1 MLVTKGQPA
10 MSKDLLRN
18 RTAAPIGSREWLD
31 RQLRDQEA
39 DWDNVLPA
47 AAKSR
52 VTDRMPIPE
61 TMRQFYREIGRQGGL
76 ERSRRFARRF
86 PRCWRRFHQ
95 LYHCDPNRVKARPA
109 RATPEQRRYLRA
121 NAIRGGQARAR
132 KCSPERRKAIAAMG
146 GRAKAAQRRRASS
159 PAQSV
164 AGKQE

>member
-1 MLVTKGQPA
+1 MR
-10 MSKDLLRN
+10 KDLPSKQN
-18 RTAAPIGSREWLD
+18 VVPIGSREWLD
-31 RQLRDQEA
+31 WQRMGQEPDWHNGLPDVTNQLDTPQ
-39 DWDNVLPA
+39 
-47 AAKSR
+47 
-52 VTDRMPIPE
+52 
-61 TMRQFYREIGRQGGL
+61 TMQQFWREIGRCGGL
-76 ERSRRFARRF
+76 ERCRSFARRS

-146 GRAKAAQRRRASS
+146 GGAKAAKRKQASS
-159 PAQSV
+159 AAQSV